1 METAYEITLCFN
13 PAHSG
18 LLQFC
23 RRLLSVTSVLL
34 WCFFNTIVLA
44 YSIPFL
50 THCYILHFVIAIPKS
65 FMLLFECFLANCL
78 TGFFYD
84 SLKLPTVLNLV
95 GWIRNKRTLYYD
107 QPFLYSVLCPFSPTV
122 YTFCFTCN
130 KRKHF
135 KNHLPSV
142 VLNRLYSITK
152 YRQYWVHIY
161 C

>member
-1 METAYEITLCFN
+1 MKSLYN
-13 PAHSG
+13 
-18 LLQFC
+18 
-23 RRLLSVTSVLL
+23 VLTRHIQDCCNFVGACYP
-34 WCFFNTIVLA
+34 WQVNFYDVFFNTIVLA

-50 THCYILHFVIAIPKS
+50 THCYILHFLIAIPKS

-78 TGFFYD
+78 TVFFYD

-130 KRKHF
+130 KKKHF

-142 VLNRLYSITK
+142 VLNRLDSITK